1 MKKNIMKEWVS
12 ALRSG
17 EYKQGVNAL
26 RVNDKF
32 CCLGVLCNLHA
43 QSHPKIAKKQLDPEY
58 YLGEDKILPESVKD
72 WAGMKSTDGCFYSDD
87 GPTDTLVELNDDGAT
102 FDEIANI
109 IEKHYKAL

>member
-1 MKKNIMKEWVS
+1 MKKKIMKEWVA

-17 EYKQGVNAL
+17 EYKQGVEAL

-43 QSHPKIAKKQLDPEY
+43 QTHPKIAKKQLDPES
-58 YLGEDKILPESVKD
+58 YLEEDGILPKSVMD
-72 WAGMKSTDGCFYSDD
+72 WAGMKSAEGCFYSDD
-87 GPTDTLVELNDDGAT
+87 GPNTLIELNDDGAT
-102 FDEIANI
+102 FDVLSNV